1 MPSTRLPS
9 DSGSNAVKWGS
20 HILLKKFTE
29 NLLKIIIVEN

>member
-20 HILLKKFTE
+20 HILLG
-29 NLLKIIIVEN
+29 KINEII